1 MTLKKRVQLLKSH
14 LAKKFPEVTCFYLSR
29 RRNYI
34 HMGLD
39 TPLYSIK
46 NYPDFIEEINE
57 FLVKDLDSEI
67 DLVYPQLVLAVK

>member
-1 MTLKKRVQLLKSH
+1 
-14 LAKKFPEVTCFYLSR
+14 
-29 RRNYI
+29 
-34 HMGLD
+34 MGLD

-67 DLVYPQLVLAVK
+67 DLVYPQLVLAVKWTLDNISLKEA